1 MDLSLSIST
10 SGMIAQRRRLEV
22 ASQNL
27 AHQFTL
33 LDAEGNYAPYE
44 RREIVFEPNEQGG
57 VRAAEVRISDAPLR
71 MKFDPTHA
79 FANADGYVVVPN
91 VDPVVENLEAMVAL
105 RSYQA
110 NAQAAEIGKSMIQ
123 TAIELIA

>member
-33 LDAEGNYAPYE
+33 LDAEGNYARYE
-44 RREIVFEPNEQGG
+44 RREIVFEPN
-57 VRAAEVRISDAPLR
+57 
-71 MKFDPTHA
+71 
-79 FANADGYVVVPN
+79 
-91 VDPVVENLEAMVAL
+91 
-105 RSYQA
+105 
-110 NAQAAEIGKSMIQ
+110 
-123 TAIELIA
+123 

>member
-1 MDLSLSIST
+1 
-10 SGMIAQRRRLEV
+10 MIAQRRRLEV

-57 VRAAEVRISDAPLR
+57 VSRRRGSHQRCAA
-71 MKFDPTHA
+71 
-79 FANADGYVVVPN
+79 AD
-91 VDPVVENLEAMVAL
+91 
-105 RSYQA
+105 
-110 NAQAAEIGKSMIQ
+110 EI
-123 TAIELIA
+123 

>member
-57 VRAAEVRISDAPLR
+57 FARRGSHQRCAA
-71 MKFDPTHA
+71 
-79 FANADGYVVVPN
+79 AD
-91 VDPVVENLEAMVAL
+91 
-105 RSYQA
+105 
-110 NAQAAEIGKSMIQ
+110 EI
-123 TAIELIA
+123 

>member
-10 SGMIAQRRRLEV
+10 SGMLAQRRRLEV

-44 RREIVFEPNEQGG
+44 RREIVFEPMKKGG
-57 VRAAEVRISDAPLR
+57 SGRP
-71 MKFDPTHA
+71 KFA
-79 FANADGYVVVPN
+79 SARR
-91 VDPVVENLEAMVAL
+91 
-105 RSYQA
+105 RSA
-110 NAQAAEIGKSMIQ
+110 
-123 TAIELIA
+123 